1 MRGER
6 QGPGAWDCRGGG
18 SEGGDGGRG
27 PGMPGAVGGDF
38 TRDRKPGARLRVP
51 EWAPLP

>member
-6 QGPGAWDCRGGG
+6 RGPGTAGEGAVR
-18 SEGGDGGRG
+18 GGDGGRG
-27 PGMPGAVGGDF
+27 PGMPGALGGDF